1 MHLEP
6 GERVDVSFSL
16 SMSQLAFLDAEL
28 RWRVEAGEVDIL
40 VGSSSDDLQLADV
53 VTITADA
60 MIDGA
65 SRAFYA
71 SSRVRTLTDRWVE
84 LSGSCR

>member
-65 SRAFYA
+65 SRAF
-71 SSRVRTLTDRWVE
+71 
-84 LSGSCR
+84 